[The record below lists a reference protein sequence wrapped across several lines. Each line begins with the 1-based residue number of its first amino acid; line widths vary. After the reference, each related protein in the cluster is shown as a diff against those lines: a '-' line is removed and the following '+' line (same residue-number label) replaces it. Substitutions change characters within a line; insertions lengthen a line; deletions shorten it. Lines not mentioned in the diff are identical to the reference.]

1 MSMSMCKHRCTAM
14 PGASMT
20 AVMIVLTGLLAIAL
34 LEMYLLWRRRVREAF
49 IRETLFPPGL
59 LDTLS
64 THFPALSLKD
74 RQLVAR
80 GLRKFFLAQLKARR
94 QPLTMPSRVVG
105 TLWTAF
111 AQRGAAYEAYCRRS
125 LGRVLPVTAPM
136 ALSADAAANAGL
148 RRCWWHACG
157 EENLAPGAPTRVPLL
172 FALDA
177 KLKIEHGHY
186 YLAADAARLRRIS
199 EDHGGGGSGGGG
211 GDGDDCSPERAR
223 IWTPD
228 DLRDTAW
235 DGGTDGFGDGG
246 GDGGDGGGGD

>member
-1 MSMSMCKHRCTAM
+1 
-14 PGASMT
+14 MT
-20 AVMIVLTGLLAIAL
+20 AFMMALIALLAIAL

-49 IRETLFPPGL
+49 IRETLLPPGL

-64 THFPALSLKD
+64 IHFPALSLKD

-80 GLRKFFLAQLKARR
+80 GLRKFFLAQLKAGRK
-94 QPLTMPSRVVG
+94 PVAMPSRVVG
-105 TLWTAF
+105 ALWTAF
-111 AQRGAAYEAYCRRS
+111 AQRGAAYEDYCRRS

-136 ALSADAAANAGL
+136 ALSADGAANAGL
-148 RRCWWHACG
+148 RRCWWNACR
-157 EENLAPGAPTRVPLL
+157 EENLNPSTPTRVPLL

-186 YLAADAARLRRIS
+186 YFADDAARLRRLRR
-199 EDHGGGGSGGGG
+199 DHGGDGGGG
-211 GDGDDCSPERAR
+211 GMGGGDDGCSLEHAR
-223 IWTPD
+223 SWTPD

-246 GDGGDGGGGD
+246 GGDGGDGGGGGD